1 MILSMTKH
9 DLVLDEY
16 KSHIAQYLTDF
27 LAQKK
32 KSFAKISLDDDV
44 FNTIKNF
51 ALRGKMARAHLLILT
66 YQAFGQ
72 KIDKK
77 SLENWLL
84 PLASALELIQAG
96 LLIHDDIIDQDQ
108 QRRGQDSIWQY
119 YTLQKQTGDQHYG
132 KSQAICLGD
141 LCFFLANQLVNEGVV
156 NLQSTSNSKKTAAL
170 DAVSIKIQELI
181 NREIS
186 QVIMA
191 EMLDVQLA
199 AEDKVPSLQQIT
211 EMNLYKTAR
220 YSFSLPFMLAAYVAR
235 QSQTSIEQVSK
246 IGEKLGL
253 IFQIQDDYLGIFG
266 DEKITG
272 KPILSDVREGKKT
285 IFYYYLVKSK
295 KLNAHDKKLLDRCFG
310 ATSINKKDGVAMQ
323 AMFQVHALNQVTS
336 LLNQLKQ
343 EAIKEIEQLENQDL
357 QIFLTKLLN
366 TLQHR
371 QK

>member
-1 MILSMTKH
+1 MTKH

-16 KSHIAQYLTDF
+16 KSHIAQYLTHF

-32 KSFAKISLDDDV
+32 QSFAQISLDDNV

-77 SLENWLL
+77 SLEKWLL

-108 QRRGQDSIWQY
+108 QRRGQNSIWQY
-119 YTLQKQTGDQHYG
+119 YTLQKQPSDQHYG

-141 LCFFLANQLVNEGVV
+141 LCFFLANQLVNDGAT
-156 NLQSTSNSKKTAAL
+156 NLQLMTNSKKTAAL

-181 NREIS
+181 NREIN

-199 AEDKVPSLQQIT
+199 AEDKVPLLQQIT

-220 YSFSLPFMLAAYVAR
+220 YSFSLPFMLAAYAAR
-235 QSQTSIEQVSK
+235 QTPTNIEQVSK

-295 KLNAHDKKLLDRCFG
+295 KLNTHEKKLLDRCFG
-310 ATSINKKDGVAMQ
+310 TASINKKDGVAVQ

-343 EAIKEIEQLENQDL
+343 EAIRDIEQLKNQEL
-357 QIFLTKLLN
+357 QILLTKLLN